1 MTDHIPHMTG
11 HALRRAI
18 VACGLAAA
26 LSATLPVTGAQA
38 RSGTERA
45 AQAQNTTAPVP
56 VLAYYYQW
64 FSHASWNRAKTDYP
78 LIGTYSSSDP
88 AVIRHQIIQ
97 AKSAGITGFIVSW
110 KDTTLNDQRLRLLM
124 KVAGQEHFKLAM
136 IYQGLDFGRH
146 PLPVTQVANDF
157 QTFARY
163 YAGNPV
169 FFRLGGKPL
178 TIWSGIWAYSPAQV
192 AMVTSSVRS
201 SMLVLASEKNVA
213 GFQRVASLTDGD
225 AYYWSSV
232 NPATYPGYGA
242 KLDDMSRA
250 VHRDGKYWIAPFA
263 PGFDA
268 RLVGGQRIVPR
279 NNGRTLRT
287 EYNTAISS
295 SPDALGLISWNE
307 FSENSAVEPSVR
319 YRYQSLDV
327 LRGLRGTSVPAQTGP
342 AQPSDGGATGPA
354 SRSAASGYWPNLLLL
369 AGFPLALILG
379 VALISRARRKTA
391 RRVTALHARTGNRN
405 HN

>member
-1 MTDHIPHMTG
+1 
-11 HALRRAI
+11 
-18 VACGLAAA
+18 
-26 LSATLPVTGAQA
+26 
-38 RSGTERA
+38 
-45 AQAQNTTAPVP
+45 
-56 VLAYYYQW
+56 
-64 FSHASWNRAKTDYP
+64 
-78 LIGTYSSSDP
+78 
-88 AVIRHQIIQ
+88 
-97 AKSAGITGFIVSW
+97 
-110 KDTTLNDQRLRLLM
+110 
-124 KVAGQEHFKLAM
+124 VAGQEHFKLAM

-192 AMVTSSVRS
+192 AMVTSSVRG

-268 RLVGGQRIVPR
+268 RLVGGQRVVPR

-342 AQPSDGGATGPA
+342 AQPSDAGATGPA

-369 AGFPLALILG
+369 AGFPLALILA
-379 VALISRARRKTA
+379 VALISRARRQTA
-391 RRVTALHARTGNRN
+391 RRVTALHARTDNRN
-405 HN
+405 RN